1 MHGKC
6 IRYTMQ
12 FATCTCRYYSGQ
24 VNHWRS
30 TGITNFTYEKY
41 LTNVNVTSK
50 KSFALKRCVD
60 AKWWLNMIMQWTA
73 VLLSKS
79 SPTLQWTIIEFTW
92 AENTTYFF
100 IKIFLL
106 TYFNHVDRMIFVI
119 NYKGLVI
126 YLFNISANKL
136 RFEENLVALL
146 TSSIHFQESEI

>member
-1 MHGKC
+1 MHGKS

-100 IKIFLL
+100 YQIR
-106 TYFNHVDRMIFVI
+106 NFVI
-119 NYKGLVI
+119 NFNELVV
-126 YLFNISANKL
+126 YLLNISANKL
-136 RFEENLVALL
+136 RFEENLVARL
-146 TSSIHFQESEI
+146 TSSIHFQQSKI

>member
-1 MHGKC
+1 MHGKS

-50 KSFALKRCVD
+50 KSFALKRCVN

-73 VLLSKS
+73 VLHSKS
-79 SPTLQWTIIEFTW
+79 SPTLQCTIIEFTW

-100 IKIFLL
+100 HQIR
-106 TYFNHVDRMIFVI
+106 NFVI
-119 NYKGLVI
+119 NFNELVV
-126 YLFNISANKL
+126 YLLNISANKL
-136 RFEENLVALL
+136 RFEENLVARL
-146 TSSIHFQESEI
+146 TSSIHFQQSKI

>member
-1 MHGKC
+1 MHGKS

-50 KSFALKRCVD
+50 KSFALKRCVN

-100 IKIFLL
+100 SS
-106 TYFNHVDRMIFVI
+106 NFVI
-119 NYKGLVI
+119 NFNELVV
-126 YLFNISANKL
+126 YLLNISANKL
-136 RFEENLVALL
+136 RFEENLVARL
-146 TSSIHFQESEI
+146 TSSIHFQQSKI